1 MHILKVWRKKIDIIF
16 IKVLYAW
23 LWFCVTNLWTILKMC
38 TLIFFFHLYQ
48 CIFSNYWVQIYK
60 CTTHSTL
67 CGWHDTTHERAWLY
81 ICTRVKETRVFFFIQ
96 YWFIN
101 TEAIDKLFNFV
112 YVWMGW
118 FRATHDSHL
127 RKNVGQFR
135 PFEICCCIVTDNT
148 PTLS

>member
-1 MHILKVWRKKIDIIF
+1 MAEKNWYYFHKSTLCMIMILCYQFMNDFENVYF
-16 IKVLYAW
+16 
-23 LWFCVTNLWTILKMC
+23 NL
-38 TLIFFFHLYQ
+38 FFFHLYQ